1 MKCSSYLAH
10 SPHERPSMTIPDI
23 RGTGIGRF
31 GTQISVG
38 IAGLTLCIACAT
50 LAGNRDSTGISV
62 ATAQV
67 LSALLAEEDTDHDS
81 RLTALDA
88 PIRGTSR
95 GDKKFTIRAVDGR
108 SFDIFG
114 IQSLSHLLQELALAQ
129 ECRSDTTFLVFQ
141 RLYEPP
147 ADRISRLIR
156 ERYWDGLTRTVD
168 SAGLLIIARDS
179 KLAADGGPHHLYVP
193 ASDSLAVSYF
203 TSLGRRLPH
212 PDILIHP
219 LVPTDI
225 AEFAMQSRQHH
236 GLLTLA
242 MQRQPDGRVTGV
254 QFVVPG
260 GRFNE
265 MYGWD
270 SYFIALGLCADGRF
284 DLARGMVEN
293 LAYEIRHYGKVLNA
307 NRTYYLSR
315 SQPPFLTSMAAEV
328 YRHMK
333 PDSTTRAWL
342 AGILAAAITE
352 YDSVWMGKLRLTNT
366 GLSRYHDEGRGIP
379 PEVEPGHFAPIFQQ
393 YASRYGI
400 TPQAIE
406 RAYRDN
412 ILSVPQLDTFFVHD
426 RAMRESGHDTGYRLL
441 GRCANLVTV
450 DLNALLYK
458 TEDDLARLIQS
469 EFAGSLEL
477 PSGRTTTATEW
488 KDRARIRRTR
498 MDSLL
503 WDRQRGIYMDYDF
516 AAQRRVPY
524 TSATALYPLW
534 AGCASTG
541 QARSTVSIL
550 LPLLEEPGGIASSDE
565 LSRGPV
571 TPEHPL
577 RQWDYP
583 YGWAPHQMLAW
594 SGLQRYGFNAAVQ
607 RLVYRWL
614 FTITINAAR
623 FAGMVT
629 EKYDVQQR
637 SHQVFAEYGNVG
649 TDFSYITREGFGWT
663 NASYQV
669 GLQLLTPSLRGHL
682 NLLHPP
688 EWLFPPASGASAP

>member
-1 MKCSSYLAH
+1 MKCSNCSTR
-10 SPHERPSMTIPDI
+10 SPRERTSTTVPDGRPQSVRI
-23 RGTGIGRF
+23 VARLLTGIVGM
-31 GTQISVG
+31 TLG
-38 IAGLTLCIACAT
+38 IACVASGGDSDS
-50 LAGNRDSTGISV
+50 AGIPV
-62 ATAQV
+62 ATTQV
-67 LSALLAEEDTDHDS
+67 LSALLAEEDTDHDA
-81 RLTALDA
+81 RLTVLDA

-95 GDKKFTIRAVDGR
+95 GDRKFTIRAVDGR
-108 SFDIFG
+108 SFDVFG
-114 IQSLSHLLQELALAQ
+114 MQPLSHLLQELALAQ
-129 ECRSDTTFLVFQ
+129 ERGSDTTFLVFQ

-156 ERYWDGLTRTVD
+156 DRYWDGLTRTVD
-168 SAGLLIIARDS
+168 SAGLLIITQDS
-179 KLAADGGPHHLYVP
+179 KLAAAGGPHHLYVP
-193 ASDSLAVSYF
+193 ASDSLAVAYF
-203 TSLGRRLPH
+203 TSLSSRLPH
-212 PDILIHP
+212 TGILVHA

-225 AEFAMQSRQHH
+225 AEFAAQRRPHH
-236 GLLTLA
+236 GLLSLA
-242 MQRQPDGRVTGV
+242 MQRQPDGHVTGV
-254 QFVVPG
+254 PFVVPG

-270 SYFIALGLCADGRF
+270 SYFIVLGLCADGRI
-284 DLARGMVEN
+284 DLARGMAEN

-315 SQPPFLTSMAAEV
+315 SQPPFLTSMTAEV
-328 YRHMK
+328 YRLMTPGATAK
-333 PDSTTRAWL
+333 AWL
-342 AGILAAAITE
+342 AGMLAAAITE
-352 YDSVWMGKLRLTNT
+352 YDSVWMGTLRRTET
-366 GLSRYHDEGRGIP
+366 GLSRYHDEGNGIP
-379 PEVEPGHFAPIFQQ
+379 PEVEPGHFAPIFQH
-393 YASRYGI
+393 YASRHGM
-400 TPQAIE
+400 TPQALE
-406 RAYRDN
+406 RAYREN
-412 ILSVPQLDTFFVHD
+412 TLSMPQLDTFFIHD

-477 PSGRTTTATEW
+477 PSGRITTALEW
-488 KDRARIRRTR
+488 RDRARIRRTL

-503 WDRQRGIYMDYDF
+503 WDGQRGIYLDYDF
-516 AAQRRVPY
+516 VAQRRVPY

-534 AGCASTG
+534 AGCASTE
-541 QARSTVSIL
+541 QARSTVSTI

-577 RQWDYP
+577 RQWDHP
-583 YGWAPHQMLAW
+583 FGWAPHQMLAW
-594 SGLQRYGFNAAVQ
+594 SGLQRYGFDAVVQ
-607 RLVYRWL
+607 RLIYRWL
-614 FTITINAAR
+614 FTITINAAH
-623 FAGMVT
+623 FAGTVT

-663 NASYQV
+663 NASYQI
-669 GLQLLTPSLRGHL
+669 GLQLLTLSLRGHL

-688 EWLFPPASGASAP
+688 EWLFPPAKGMTAP

>member
-1 MKCSSYLAH
+1 L
-10 SPHERPSMTIPDI
+10 
-23 RGTGIGRF
+23 G
-31 GTQISVG
+31 
-38 IAGLTLCIACAT
+38 IACAASGGNSDS
-50 LAGNRDSTGISV
+50 AGIPV
-62 ATAQV
+62 ATTQV

-81 RLTALDA
+81 RLTVLDA

-95 GDKKFTIRAVDGR
+95 GDRKFTIRAVDGR
-108 SFDIFG
+108 SFDVFG
-114 IQSLSHLLQELALAQ
+114 MQPLSHLLQELALAQ
-129 ECRSDTTFLVFQ
+129 ERRSDTTFLVFQ

-156 ERYWDGLTRTVD
+156 DRYWDGLTRTVD
-168 SAGLLIIARDS
+168 SAGLLIITQDS
-179 KLAADGGPHHLYVP
+179 KLAADGGAHHLYVP
-193 ASDSLAVSYF
+193 ASDSLAVAYF
-203 TSLGRRLPH
+203 TSLSSRLPH
-212 PDILIHP
+212 PGILVHA

-225 AEFAMQSRQHH
+225 AEFAAQRRPHH
-236 GLLTLA
+236 GLLSLA
-242 MQRQPDGRVTGV
+242 MQRQPDGHVTGV
-254 QFVVPG
+254 PFVVPG

-270 SYFIALGLCADGRF
+270 SYFIVLGLCADGRI
-284 DLARGMVEN
+284 DLARGIAEN

-328 YRHMK
+328 YRRMTPGATAK
-333 PDSTTRAWL
+333 AWL
-342 AGILAAAITE
+342 AGMLAAAITE
-352 YDSVWMGKLRLTNT
+352 YDSVWMGTLRRTET
-366 GLSRYHDEGRGIP
+366 GLSRYHDEGNGIP
-379 PEVEPGHFAPIFQQ
+379 TEVEPGHFAPIFQH
-393 YASRYGI
+393 YALRHGM
-400 TPQAIE
+400 TPQALE
-406 RAYRDN
+406 RAYREN
-412 ILSVPQLDTFFVHD
+412 ILSIPQLDTFFMHD

-477 PSGRTTTATEW
+477 PSGRTTSAPEW
-488 KDRARIRRTR
+488 RDRARIRRTL

-503 WDRQRGIYMDYDF
+503 WDGQRGIYLDYDF
-516 AAQRRVPY
+516 VAQRSVPY

-541 QARSTVSIL
+541 QARSTVSTL
-550 LPLLEEPGGIASSDE
+550 LPRLEEPGGIASSDE

-577 RQWDYP
+577 RQWDHP
-583 YGWAPHQMLAW
+583 FGWAPHQMLAW
-594 SGLQRYGFNAAVQ
+594 SGLQRYGFDALVQ

-614 FTITINAAR
+614 FTITLNAAH
-623 FAGMVT
+623 FAGTVT

-663 NASYQV
+663 NASYQI

-688 EWLFPPASGASAP
+688 EWLFPPAKGMAAP

>member
-1 MKCSSYLAH
+1 MKCSDCFTR
-10 SPHERPSMTIPDI
+10 SPHEHTSRAVDNGRPHSA
-23 RGTGIGRF
+23 RRVALLATGIL
-31 GTQISVG
+31 
-38 IAGLTLCIACAT
+38 GLTLGIACAAS
-50 LAGNRDSTGISV
+50 AGIRDSAGIPV

-81 RLTALDA
+81 RLTVLDG
-88 PIRGTSR
+88 PVRGTSR
-95 GDKKFTIRAVDGR
+95 GDRKFTIRAVDGR
-108 SFDIFG
+108 SFDLFG
-114 IQSLSHLLQELALAQ
+114 IQPLSHLLQELALAQ
-129 ECRSDTTFLVFQ
+129 ERGSDTTFLVFHK
-141 RLYEPP
+141 LYEPP

-168 SAGLLIIARDS
+168 SAGLLIIAQDS
-179 KLAADGGPHHLYVP
+179 KLAADGGSHHLYVP
-193 ASDSLAVSYF
+193 ASDSLATAYF
-203 TSLGRRLPH
+203 TSLSRRMLQPR
-212 PDILIHP
+212 LLVHP
-219 LVPTDI
+219 LVPADI
-225 AEFAMQSRQHH
+225 AEFAAQRRPRH

-242 MQRQPDGRVTGV
+242 MQRQPDGRLTGV
-254 QFVVPG
+254 PFVVPG

-270 SYFIALGLCADGRF
+270 SYFIALGLCADGRI
-284 DLARGMVEN
+284 DLARGMAEN

-315 SQPPFLTSMAAEV
+315 SQPPFLTSITAEV
-328 YRHMK
+328 HRRMTPGAAAK
-333 PDSTTRAWL
+333 AWL
-342 AGILAAAITE
+342 AGMLAAAITE
-352 YDSVWMGKLRLTNT
+352 YDSVWMGTLRRTET
-366 GLSRYHDEGRGIP
+366 GLSRYHDEGSGIP
-379 PEVEPGHFAPIFQQ
+379 PEVEPGHFAPVFRQ
-393 YASRYGI
+393 YASRHGM
-400 TPQAIE
+400 TPQALE

-412 ILSVPQLDTFFVHD
+412 ILRIPQLDTFFVHD

-458 TEDDLARLIQS
+458 TEDDLARLIRT

-477 PSGRTTTATEW
+477 PSGRTTTALEW
-488 KDRARIRRTR
+488 QDRARTRRAR
-498 MDSLL
+498 IDSLL
-503 WDRQRGIYMDYDF
+503 WDGQRGIYQDYDF
-516 AAQRRVPY
+516 VAQRRVPY
-524 TSATALYPLW
+524 TSATSLYPLW
-534 AGCASTG
+534 AGCASTE
-541 QARSTVSIL
+541 QARRSVSTL

-577 RQWDYP
+577 RQWDHP
-583 YGWAPHQMLAW
+583 FGWAPHQMLAW
-594 SGLQRYGFNAAVQ
+594 SGLQRYGFDALVQ

-614 FTITINAAR
+614 FTITINAAH
-623 FAGMVT
+623 FAGTVT

-688 EWLFPPASGASAP
+688 EWLFPPVSKAAAP

>member
-1 MKCSSYLAH
+1 MKCSNCFTR
-10 SPHERPSMTIPDI
+10 SPHEHTSRAVDDGRPHSVRMV
-23 RGTGIGRF
+23 GLLATGIL
-31 GTQISVG
+31 
-38 IAGLTLCIACAT
+38 GLTLGIACAAS
-50 LAGNRDSTGISV
+50 AGIRDSTGIPV

-67 LSALLAEEDTDHDS
+67 LSALLDEEDTDHDS
-81 RLTALDA
+81 RLTVLDG
-88 PIRGTSR
+88 PVRGTSR
-95 GDKKFTIRAVDGR
+95 GDRKFTIRAVDGR
-108 SFDIFG
+108 SFDLFG
-114 IQSLSHLLQELALAQ
+114 IQPLSHLLQELALAQ
-129 ECRSDTTFLVFQ
+129 ERGSDTTFLVFHK
-141 RLYEPP
+141 LYEPP

-168 SAGLLIIARDS
+168 SAGLLIIAQDS
-179 KLAADGGPHHLYVP
+179 KMAADGGSHHLYVP
-193 ASDSLAVSYF
+193 ASDSLATAYF
-203 TSLGRRLPH
+203 TSLSRRMPQPRL
-212 PDILIHP
+212 LVHP
-219 LVPTDI
+219 LVPPDI
-225 AEFAMQSRQHH
+225 AEFAAQRRPLH

-242 MQRQPDGRVTGV
+242 MQRQPDGRLTGV
-254 QFVVPG
+254 PFVVPG

-270 SYFIALGLCADGRF
+270 SYFIALGLCADGRI
-284 DLARGMVEN
+284 DLARGMAEN

-315 SQPPFLTSMAAEV
+315 SQPPFLTSITVEV
-328 YRHMK
+328 YRRMTPGAAAK
-333 PDSTTRAWL
+333 AWL
-342 AGILAAAITE
+342 AGMLDAAITE
-352 YDSVWMGKLRLTNT
+352 YDSVWMGTLRRTET
-366 GLSRYHDEGRGIP
+366 GLSRYHDEGSGIP
-379 PEVEPGHFAPIFQQ
+379 PEVEPGHFAPVFRQ
-393 YASRYGI
+393 YASRHGM
-400 TPQAIE
+400 TPQALE

-412 ILSVPQLDTFFVHD
+412 ILRIPQLDTFFVHD

-458 TEDDLARLIQS
+458 TEDDLARLIRT

-477 PSGRTTTATEW
+477 PPGRTTTALEW
-488 KDRARIRRTR
+488 QDRARTRRAR
-498 MDSLL
+498 IDSLL
-503 WDRQRGIYMDYDF
+503 WDGQRGIYLDYDF
-516 AAQRRVPY
+516 VAQRRVPY
-524 TSATALYPLW
+524 TSATSLYPLW
-534 AGCASTG
+534 AGCASTE
-541 QARSTVSIL
+541 QARRSVSTL

-577 RQWDYP
+577 RQWDHP
-583 YGWAPHQMLAW
+583 FGWAPHQMLAW
-594 SGLQRYGFNAAVQ
+594 SGLQHYGFDALVQ

-614 FTITINAAR
+614 FTITINAAH
-623 FAGMVT
+623 FAGTVT

-669 GLQLLTPSLRGHL
+669 GLQLLTTSLRGHL

-688 EWLFPPASGASAP
+688 EWLFPPVSEAAAP